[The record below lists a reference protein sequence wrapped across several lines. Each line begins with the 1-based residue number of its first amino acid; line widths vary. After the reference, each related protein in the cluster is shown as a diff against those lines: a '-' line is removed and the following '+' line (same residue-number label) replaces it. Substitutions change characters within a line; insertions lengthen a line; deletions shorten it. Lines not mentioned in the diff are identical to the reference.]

1 MEVSPESK
9 RKKFFSKGEILEVLK
24 TNNFKISEVC
34 KEITEELCPFDLSEV
49 EAEDVEEKLGKLE
62 AVSKT

>member
-9 RKKFFSKGEILEVLK
+9 RKKFFTKGEILEVLK

-34 KEITEELCPFDLSEV
+34 KDSTEELCFDLSEV
-49 EAEDVEEKLGKLE
+49 EAEDVEEKLRKLE
-62 AVSKT
+62 AV